1 MPLENLLREPG
12 RVEFQVN
19 RSIFVALQF
28 KWRGI
33 GKSTQRDKMGQAS
46 ELI

>member
-1 MPLENLLREPG
+1 MPLEILLRERG

-19 RSIFVALQF
+19 RSIFLALQF

-33 GKSTQRDKMGQAS
+33 GKSTQRDKMGQATK
-46 ELI
+46 LI